1 MDCFRYIFA
10 DIATTDRLIDCL
22 REFTVAINHID
33 YLRYAI
39 SATHKWTTSGMLPLQ
54 HTNGL
59 PQVYYLYNIQQTIS
73 NILSL
78 QHPDRLSQVRYLC
91 NTQMDYLRY
100 VISATRKWTTS
111 DISATHRLPQVCHLC
126 NTWIDY
132 LRYATSATHKWTTS
146 GKSPQSEIL
155 QV

>member
-22 REFTVAINHID
+22 REFTVAINHTD

-39 SATHKWTTSGMLPLQ
+39 SATHKWTTSGILSLQ
-54 HTNGL
+54 HTTDYLKYIISATPRQTTSGMSSLQHANGL
-59 PQVYYLYNIQQTIS
+59 PQVC
-73 NILSL
+73 
-78 QHPDRLSQVRYLC
+78 YLC

-100 VISATRKWTTS
+100 I
-111 DISATHRLPQVCHLC
+111 ISATHRLPQVCHLC
-126 NTWIDY
+126 NTRIDY

>member
-22 REFTVAINHID
+22 REFTAAINHID
-33 YLRYAI
+33 YLRYVI

-100 VISATRKWTTS
+100 LCNPQTTS
-111 DISATHRLPQVCHLC
+111 GMSSLQHMNRLPQVCYLC
-126 NTWIDY
+126 NTQMDY
-132 LRYATSATHKWTTS
+132 LR
-146 GKSPQSEIL
+146 
-155 QV
+155 